1 MSQLQR
7 ADDLA
12 VRDFWFPGDHWFGHR
27 SPTDQEMAESRS
39 AALLM
44 SSLRTPD
51 SVAKPEDAGNAHQQA
66 RLRR

>member
-1 MSQLQR
+1 
-7 ADDLA
+7 
-12 VRDFWFPGDHWFGHR
+12 
-27 SPTDQEMAESRS
+27 MAESRS